1 MPGPVVATWSEAA
14 RRIVACGW
22 RRVLVLGP
30 SDAGKSWFCRYLC
43 EHLLAAG
50 RRAAVVDADI
60 GQKIVGPPAAVTLCH
75 ARAGSDLFA
84 ARPERFA
91 FVGATS
97 PIGHFLPLVVGAAR
111 LVAAADAEVTIIDTG
126 GLVGGPGFA
135 LKLHK
140 IAAVRPDGLV
150 AIEKAGELAAILRAN
165 RHIPALRLAPA
176 PEARAKSKE
185 ARAAARARRFTRYFA
200 EAAPIDLAIAE
211 IVLQPFGRLS
221 PQPGLL
227 CGVADGDGGGLGLA
241 RIVGRDKGRGIL
253 RLLTPAAAER
263 IRVLQLGAVRIGYD
277 GRELERGPPARMRAG
292 RPRSEESGQ
301 WKEPQ

>member
-1 MPGPVVATWSEAA
+1 MSGPAETSWSEAA

-50 RRAAVVDADI
+50 RRVAVVDADI

-75 ARAGSDLFA
+75 ARPGNDLFA

-97 PIGHFLPLVVGAAR
+97 PIGHFLPLVVGAAD
-111 LVAAADAEVTIIDTG
+111 LVAAADADVTIIDTG

-140 IAAVRPDGLV
+140 IAAIRPDGLV
-150 AIEKAGELAAILRAN
+150 AIEKTGELAAILRAN

-176 PEARAKSKE
+176 PEARTKSTK
-185 ARAAARARRFTRYFA
+185 ARAAARARRFVQYFA
-200 EAAPIDLAIAE
+200 EAVPIDLAIAPL
-211 IVLQPFGRLS
+211 VLQPCGCLFLR
-221 PQPGLL
+221 PGLL
-227 CGVADGDGGGLGLA
+227 CGVADGSGGGLGLA
-241 RIVGRDKGRGIL
+241 LVACIDEGRGAV
-253 RLLTPAAAER
+253 RLLTPVAAER
-263 IRVLQLGAVRIGYD
+263 IRILQLGAVRIG
-277 GRELERGPPARMRAG
+277 REYRWEE
-292 RPRSEESGQ
+292 PR
-301 WKEPQ
+301 